1 MSGIAALFRFCSKGR
16 FSFLSLQTLCGKAL
30 PVVITATELGKYA
43 ITTQRLQAQK
53 TESTLAAKPKQSSNT
68 AQSASKL
75 SFKEQKELAEIP
87 TKIEQLETEQAQI
100 NQQLADSELYKA
112 QAEKVKNLQARLLEI
127 ESLLETLLSRWA
139 TLDKKFL
146 S

>member
-1 MSGIAALFRFCSKGR
+1 MIAFEGNGVLTEFGGGYDEWQRF
-16 FSFLSLQTLCGKAL
+16 
-30 PVVITATELGKYA
+30 
-43 ITTQRLQAQK
+43 TTQRLQAQK

-68 AQSASKL
+68 TTQSTSKL

-87 TKIEQLETEQAQI
+87 TKIEQLEAEQVQI

-112 QAEKVKNLQARLLEI
+112 QAEKVKNLQTRLLEI
-127 ESLLETLLSRWA
+127 ESLLGNLLARWEM
-139 TLDKKFL
+139 LDLK